1 MSKRHCSSVKGLFI
15 SGSESVDI
23 HFEKKL
29 ILTSYHIHKQFQI
42 ISDLN
47 IKGENNKTF

>member
-23 HFEKKL
+23 HFEKKINL
-29 ILTSYHIHKQFQI
+29 DFIPYTQTIPDYFRSKYKR
-42 ISDLN
+42 
-47 IKGENNKTF
+47 